1 MWEKTLQGP
10 SLVLVKPR
18 KDVNNASCC
27 PDMTETPLKVVQNTI
42 QSIIL
47 KHIYHQPKSQKG
59 LVETLLRSHLFGM
72 TGHIS
77 ILQPLSLRTRTNLS
91 LSLSLHYKCV
101 IETTPVHTSNVVP
114 TKSSTSI
121 ALLGSDKEN
130 IWANVNQ
137 ELGREI
143 VQDHLHV

>member
-1 MWEKTLQGP
+1 
-10 SLVLVKPR
+10 
-18 KDVNNASCC
+18 
-27 PDMTETPLKVVQNTI
+27 
-42 QSIIL
+42 
-47 KHIYHQPKSQKG
+47 
-59 LVETLLRSHLFGM
+59 M

-77 ILQPLSLRTRTNLS
+77 ILQPLSLITRTN

-101 IETTPVHTSNVVP
+101 IETTPLHKSNVVP

-130 IWANVNQ
+130 ICANVNQ